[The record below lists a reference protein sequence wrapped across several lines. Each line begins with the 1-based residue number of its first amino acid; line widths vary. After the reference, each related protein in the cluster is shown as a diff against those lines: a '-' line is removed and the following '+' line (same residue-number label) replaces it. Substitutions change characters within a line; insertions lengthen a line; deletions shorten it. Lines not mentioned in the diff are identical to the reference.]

1 MGVLA
6 PGRPGPTGSEL
17 CRRFSTAWATWSPD
31 AGSRVLV
38 VWLFVA
44 VIIFGLSATIGG
56 KLIDDFTIPG
66 TESQQGIDTLSE
78 RFPQASGTTGQAVFT
93 ADSGPVADQKAAI
106 EDRIKAIEKVKHVSS
121 VSDPFASGA
130 IGTISTDKGDALAQ
144 IQFDVS
150 LADLPDDTV
159 PAVEKAAAPPPGSKF
174 VVHLGGSMYTSTG
187 TGISA
192 TELIGVAV
200 AFIVLAVTFASLL
213 AAGLPLLT
221 AGLGVG
227 ITLAGILVVASVAT
241 VSSTTPTLA
250 EMIGLAVGIDY
261 GLFIVTRYR
270 RLMSQGL
277 PVVEAVGQSLAT
289 AGSAVVFAGT
299 TVIIALC
306 GLAVANIPFLTVMG
320 IAAAAGV
327 AVAVLVALTLL
338 PAALALFGEKLRPKP
353 GSRAEKAAHTGANPR
368 KTMGAHWVGL
378 ITKVP
383 AITVLAVIVVIGVL
397 AYPAT
402 DLELSLTDNGSA
414 EEGSPQRTTFDLIA
428 KEFGPGYN
436 APLLV
441 TADVITSTDPVG
453 TVNKIGEQIG
463 KIPGVVVVTK
473 QTPNPTGDLGLVQ
486 AIPEWA
492 QSDPRTAD
500 LVQRI
505 RDQEPAIEK
514 ELGVA
519 DVTVTGQTAVAID
532 VSSRLADALLP
543 FGLVVVGLALI
554 LLMIVFRSIAVP
566 IKATLGYLL
575 SIGAALGAVSAV
587 FIWGW
592 FNGPLG
598 ITWDEPVVSFMPII
612 VMGVLFG
619 LAMDYEVFLVS
630 AIRED
635 YVHHGDAKHAVT
647 TGFITS
653 ARVVTAAALIMIAVF
668 VSFVPEGNSTIK
680 PIALGLAVGVFV
692 DAFLVR
698 MTLVPAVLALLGN
711 KAWALP
717 KSWDRGLPTI
727 DVEGSALVRHVEEA
741 DWTETHG
748 EVAIRADGLV
758 LPSSD
763 GPVTIDLSMAQGAVF
778 GIEHPDPMLRS
789 ALAWSLAGRHNQLT
803 GTLAVLGNVMPEE
816 GDVARDQVRV
826 VDLPDDA
833 DDLVALRR
841 HVRSVLLAQSRSLLR
856 TRRTRR
862 FALTQAQ
869 RWIQETGAPSA
880 SAADFDRR
888 PLGSLTVL
896 HRRLLDLSVA
906 AAQEP
911 RLIVI
916 VDADAGL
923 GAGDLDRLE
932 AICREFAHH
941 SGAGMVLIG
950 GELGGQ
956 ADWRPPPE
964 REPALVER
972 EANQS

>member
-1 MGVLA
+1 
-6 PGRPGPTGSEL
+6 
-17 CRRFSTAWATWSPD
+17 
-31 AGSRVLV
+31 
-38 VWLFVA
+38 
-44 VIIFGLSATIGG
+44 
-56 KLIDDFTIPG
+56 
-66 TESQQGIDTLSE
+66 
-78 RFPQASGTTGQAVFT
+78 
-93 ADSGPVADQKAAI
+93 
-106 EDRIKAIEKVKHVSS
+106 
-121 VSDPFASGA
+121 
-130 IGTISTDKGDALAQ
+130 
-144 IQFDVS
+144 
-150 LADLPDDTV
+150 
-159 PAVEKAAAPPPGSKF
+159 
-174 VVHLGGSMYTSTG
+174 
-187 TGISA
+187 
-192 TELIGVAV
+192 
-200 AFIVLAVTFASLL
+200 
-213 AAGLPLLT
+213 
-221 AGLGVG
+221 
-227 ITLAGILVVASVAT
+227 
-241 VSSTTPTLA
+241 
-250 EMIGLAVGIDY
+250 
-261 GLFIVTRYR
+261 
-270 RLMSQGL
+270 
-277 PVVEAVGQSLAT
+277 
-289 AGSAVVFAGT
+289 
-299 TVIIALC
+299 
-306 GLAVANIPFLTVMG
+306 
-320 IAAAAGV
+320 
-327 AVAVLVALTLL
+327 
-338 PAALALFGEKLRPKP
+338 
-353 GSRAEKAAHTGANPR
+353 
-368 KTMGAHWVGL
+368 
-378 ITKVP
+378 
-383 AITVLAVIVVIGVL
+383 
-397 AYPAT
+397 
-402 DLELSLTDNGSA
+402 
-414 EEGSPQRTTFDLIA
+414 
-428 KEFGPGYN
+428 
-436 APLLV
+436 
-441 TADVITSTDPVG
+441 
-453 TVNKIGEQIG
+453 
-463 KIPGVVVVTK
+463 
-473 QTPNPTGDLGLVQ
+473 
-486 AIPEWA
+486 
-492 QSDPRTAD
+492 
-500 LVQRI
+500 
-505 RDQEPAIEK
+505 
-514 ELGVA
+514 
-519 DVTVTGQTAVAID
+519 
-532 VSSRLADALLP
+532 
-543 FGLVVVGLALI
+543 
-554 LLMIVFRSIAVP
+554 
-566 IKATLGYLL
+566 
-575 SIGAALGAVSAV
+575 
-587 FIWGW
+587 
-592 FNGPLG
+592 
-598 ITWDEPVVSFMPII
+598 
-612 VMGVLFG
+612 
-619 LAMDYEVFLVS
+619 
-630 AIRED
+630 
-635 YVHHGDAKHAVT
+635 
-647 TGFITS
+647 
-653 ARVVTAAALIMIAVF
+653 VVTAAALIMIAVF

-680 PIALGLAVGVFV
+680 PIALGLAVGVFI

-916 VDADAGL
+916 IDADAGL

-950 GELGGQ
+950 SELGGQ